1 MLDHALH
8 IQMTYGAVMLSFLGA
23 LHWGFELAGYGGQKG
38 CVRLRSPLDVIACRH
53 NARLGTAALPWERSP

>member
-23 LHWGFELAGYGGQKG
+23 LHWGFEFAGYGGTKG
-38 CVRLRSPLDVIACRH
+38 YVCPLNVCVITPS
-53 NARLGTAALPWERSP
+53 